1 MNTGLLILRIVFGLL
16 LVGHG
21 SQKLFGTFGGH
32 GIAGTA
38 GWFESVGF
46 RPGKPMA
53 VLAGASELV
62 GGLLLALGLLTP
74 LASAIVIGTLLVAA
88 SVHLPNGLWGTNG
101 GFEMP
106 LLYITVAAGLAFTG
120 PGKFSLD
127 SALGLHSLSGDG
139 FGIAAVAL
147 GVVASLIVVVR
158 ARLGQRSAA
167 DHTDALAA

>member
-21 SQKLFGTFGGH
+21 SQKLFGAFGGN

-46 RPGKPMA
+46 RPGRPMA
-53 VLAGASELV
+53 VLAGLSEFV

-88 SVHLPNGLWGTNG
+88 SVHLPNGLWGTKG
-101 GFEMP
+101 GVEMP
-106 LLYITVAAGLAFTG
+106 LLYIVVAASLAFTG
-120 PGKFSLD
+120 PGSFSLD
-127 SALGLHSLSGDG
+127 HALGLHSLTSDSV
-139 FGIAAVAL
+139 AVLAVAV
-147 GVVASLIVVVR
+147 GIVAALIVVVR
-158 ARLGQRSAA
+158 ARLARKADA
-167 DHTDALAA
+167 DHVQLAS